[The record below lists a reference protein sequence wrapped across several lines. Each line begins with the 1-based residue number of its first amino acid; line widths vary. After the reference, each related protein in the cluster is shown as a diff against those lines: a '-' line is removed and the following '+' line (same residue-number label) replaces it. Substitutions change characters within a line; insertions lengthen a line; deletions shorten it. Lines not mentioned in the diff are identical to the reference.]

1 MSRDGAPAI
10 VTIGNFDGVHL
21 GHQML
26 LRQVVDRARALGV
39 GSYAV
44 TFHPHPAQVL
54 MPERKLTQLTSPEER
69 LLLMQQC
76 GLDDIWT
83 CAFTPELA
91 RLEPEEFIRLVSERQ
106 PIAELWVG
114 PDFAL
119 GRGRR
124 GTIAVLSEMGGA
136 AGWALHMVPPY
147 RHEGQIVSS
156 SGIRTLLSAG
166 AVRGAGDLL
175 GRPYSL
181 SGELDSQGIV
191 RVNPLHQLP
200 RPGVYAG
207 QARQPGTILDATIT
221 VLPTPGELQLTY
233 LDPTDGLPSGPT
245 HIDFLRRGD

>member
-1 MSRDGAPAI
+1 MEPSI

-26 LRQVVDRARALGV
+26 LHQVVDRARALGV

-44 TFHPHPAQVL
+44 TFNPHPAQVL

-69 LLLMQQC
+69 LQLIQAC
-76 GLDDIWT
+76 GIDDIWT
-83 CAFTPELA
+83 CAFTPEVA

-175 GRPYSL
+175 GRPYSVI
-181 SGELDSQGIV
+181 GDLDAHNVV
-191 RVNPLHQLP
+191 RADPLRQLP
-200 RPGVYAG
+200 RQGVYAG
-207 QARQPGTILDATIT
+207 QVRQQGSVLDATVT
-221 VLPTPGELQLTY
+221 VLSTPGDVHVSFI
-233 LDPTDGLPSGPT
+233 DPTDGLPSGPAAV
-245 HIDFLRRGD
+245 DFLRRGD

>member
-1 MSRDGAPAI
+1 MEPAI

-26 LRQVVDRARALGV
+26 LRQVVDRARALQL

-44 TFHPHPAQVL
+44 TFNPHPAQVL
-54 MPERKLTQLTSPEER
+54 MPERKLTHLTSPDER
-69 LLLMQQC
+69 LQLIKAC
-76 GLDDIWT
+76 GIDDIWT
-83 CAFTPELA
+83 CTFTPELA
-91 RLEPEEFIRLVSERQ
+91 RLEPEEFIRLVSERR

-175 GRPYSL
+175 GRPYSI
-181 SGELDSQGIV
+181 SGDLTAEGIMHV
-191 RVNPLHQLP
+191 DPLRQLP
-200 RPGVYAG
+200 RAGVYAG
-207 QARQPGTILDATIT
+207 QVRQAGSTLDATLT
-221 VLPTPGELQLTY
+221 VLPLPDVQVTFV
-233 LDPTDGLPSGPT
+233 DPTDGLPPGLAAV
-245 HIDFLRRGD
+245 DFLRRGD